1 MRAWKE
7 RGLRHAAN
15 LAAELVAERIG
26 PPVADLVTYIPRDEG
41 RYLERGHHPAER
53 LARCLSGHWGIE
65 SAPLLVRRRAIERQA
80 GLSLVERRRN
90 VRGAFQAR
98 GDLPARVV
106 LVDDVYTTG
115 STCAAAA
122 TALRAG
128 GARHIEVIT
137 FARAVR

>member
-15 LAAELVAERIG
+15 LAAELVIERI
-26 PPVADLVTYIPRDEG
+26 PSPEADVVTYIPRDEG

-53 LARCLSGHWGIE
+53 LARRLSASWGTE
-65 SAPLLVRRRAIERQA
+65 CAALLTRRRAVERQA

-98 GDLPARVV
+98 VGVPPKVV
-106 LVDDVYTTG
+106 LIDDVYTTG

-122 TALRAG
+122 SALRAA
-128 GARHIEVIT
+128 GARRIEVIT